1 MGLYKTGGSGG
12 SSYDRSIFNS
22 IYNGDKQITR
32 TTIKSTVVC
41 NNPRLSILAAG
52 HTPKIMNMLKKEKQ
66 TTSSSDGFIT
76 RFLFC
81 APQAIRYS
89 LKNVPKTGSKFFDVI
104 HLLTGVS
111 VLNKNFKRFKEDEFL
126 TFQEDAFDL
135 LSDTFDSFDAL
146 AAKYQLANGFIRLI
160 FKHTIIHDYF
170 I

>member
-1 MGLYKTGGSGG
+1 
-12 SSYDRSIFNS
+12 
-22 IYNGDKQITR
+22 
-32 TTIKSTVVC
+32 
-41 NNPRLSILAAG
+41 
-52 HTPKIMNMLKKEKQ
+52 MLKKEKQ
-66 TTSSSDGFIT
+66 TTSSSDGFNT
-76 RFLFC
+76 RFIFC

-104 HLLTGVS
+104 HLLTGVC